1 MALKITNP
9 TDWYGEVE
17 DKKGF
22 KLSLVFAGTSSSEIP
37 LLCHQFSPTASR
49 WGGTARA
56 LCGNQRALQ
65 SPCRNSF
72 QADPCGPWLTLTTST
87 ATTSTNL
94 PPGCP
99 FPAGSDVSLW
109 ERTLWNNPIFF
120 PFLAEIKAGWGE
132 GNGPLQKCSVLPV
145 LWRGV
150 HTALSLCSLSPQS
163 RMCQW
168 IPSNCFYCILSY
180 PNSCSVPISL
190 MLSGSA
196 VNEAFCISNLG
207 HGRKNTG
214 FLLRKTLTLQ
224 RKEGH
229 SEQSFKMSSGR
240 ELHPFLSLCIS
251 PLRAGSQPWPMG
263 TPFSP

>member
-1 MALKITNP
+1 MCHFGNAR
-9 TDWYGEVE
+9 
-17 DKKGF
+17 
-22 KLSLVFAGTSSSEIP
+22 SE
-37 LLCHQFSPTASR
+37 
-49 WGGTARA
+49 
-56 LCGNQRALQ
+56 
-65 SPCRNSF
+65 
-72 QADPCGPWLTLTTST
+72 TT
-87 ATTSTNL
+87 
-94 PPGCP
+94 P
-99 FPAGSDVSLW
+99 F
-109 ERTLWNNPIFF
+109 FF
-120 PFLAEIKAGWGE
+120 PFLAEIKAGLGE

-180 PNSCSVPISL
+180 PNSCSVPISS

-207 HGRKNTG
+207 RGRKYTG

-229 SEQSFKMSSGR
+229 SEQSFHNVFGQ
-240 ELHPFLSLCIS
+240 
-251 PLRAGSQPWPMG
+251 RAPPIFVPSH
-263 TPFSP
+263 FSPESWKPALTHGNLF